1 MRIGRIQND
10 YTAAGFD
17 LVKEQGLSF
26 VEICRNSQAESE
38 HLVANR
44 ESVLAEVRRTG
55 IDVSSVG
62 RWNHDVQ
69 ADGILVPERVK
80 SYHDLLDTAI
90 FLGAKT
96 FVCGIN
102 YDESISRYKNYTHA
116 IEFFGA
122 LCERARGTGV
132 KVAAQ
137 NCYWNNFI
145 LRPADWDIVLGELPE
160 LWIKYDASHSYN
172 RGDDYLAELSDWG
185 ERVAHVH
192 IKGTTHAGS
201 KAVADPPAGMDDIK
215 WRSLFSILYARG
227 YDGDLS
233 IEPHSSVWQGELGAA
248 GVLFTRDFIKQFIV
262 RGWV

>member
-1 MRIGRIQND
+1 MRIGRIQNQYLD
-10 YTAAGFD
+10 GGFEIT
-17 LVKEQGLSF
+17 KKQGLEF
-26 VEICRNSQAESE
+26 VEICRNDQNESE

-44 ESVLAEVRRTG
+44 EAVLAESKRTG
-55 IDVSSVG
+55 IDISSVG
-62 RWNHDVQ
+62 RWNHNV
-69 ADGILVPERVK
+69 AEGGILVPERAK

-90 FLGAKT
+90 YLGAKT

-102 YDESISRYKNYTHA
+102 YDDSISLYRNYTNA

-122 LCERARGTGV
+122 LCEHAKGSPI
-132 KVAAQ
+132 KVAVQ
-137 NCYWNNFI
+137 NCYWNNSI
-145 LRPADWDIVLGELPE
+145 VRPADWKIVLGELPD
-160 LWIKYDASHSYN
+160 LWIKYDASHAYN

-233 IEPHSSVWQGELGAA
+233 IEPHSSVWMGELGEA
-248 GVLFTRDFIKQFIV
+248 GIRFTRDFIQQFIV
-262 RGWV
+262 K